1 MDREARSQII
11 AITAVGI
18 VVIMLAAF
26 LWPGSSGVA
35 FPSGPTM
42 LYDEALVEE
51 IYHRVSPAVV
61 EIYADTQSGDFFNQN
76 SAGSGFLI
84 DSEGFIVTNY
94 HVIERADRV
103 RVSFIDGPN
112 VEAKILGRNPAN
124 DLALLQV
131 PKGTVAGIEPV
142 KLGDSSRVKPGQLAI
157 VIGNPYG
164 LEGSV
169 SVGVSS
175 GVNRGLPSD
184 LGRFIPGMIQTDAL
198 INPGNSG
205 GPMLNRDGE
214 VIGITTAIELSA
226 PKINQRSIG
235 FAVPSNTLA
244 DLLPR
249 LVKAEVVK
257 PPWLGT
263 LSRNLNPLLVE
274 RLELPVDRGFYV
286 IRVIS
291 GSPAQQAGLR
301 ASGVD
306 TEGRPSP
313 GGDIIIAVN
322 GRTVASGTDLTV
334 ALNRYQAG
342 GEITLTV
349 VREGGE
355 TRVPVTLGEWPEG

>member
-26 LWPGSSGVA
+26 LWPGPGGLA
-35 FPSGPTM
+35 FPAGPTM

-61 EIYADTQSGDFFNQN
+61 EIYADTRTGDSYDQT
-76 SAGSGFLI
+76 SAGSGFLV
-84 DSEGFIVTNY
+84 DSEGYIVTNY

-103 RVSFIDGPN
+103 RVSFVNGPD
-112 VEAKILGRNPAN
+112 VEAIILGRNPAN

-131 PKGTVAGIEPV
+131 PKEAVAGIEPV
-142 KLGDSSRVKPGQLAI
+142 KLGDSSKVKPGQLAI
-157 VIGNPYG
+157 IIGNPYG
-164 LEGSV
+164 LAGSV

-214 VIGITTAIELSA
+214 VIGITTAIELAA

-244 DLLPR
+244 ELLPR
-249 LVKAEVVK
+249 LVKAEVVR

-274 RLELPVDRGFYV
+274 RLELPVNRGFYV

-306 TEGRPSP
+306 TKGRPSP
-313 GGDIIIAVN
+313 GGDIIIAVE
-322 GRTVASGTDLTV
+322 GRPVAAGTDLTV
-334 ALNRYQAG
+334 ALNRYEAG
-342 GEITLTV
+342 REITLTV
-349 VREGGE
+349 IRDGGA

>member
-1 MDREARSQII
+1 MDREARSQIV
-11 AITAVGI
+11 AITAVGL
-18 VVIMLAAF
+18 VFIMLAAF
-26 LWPGSSGVA
+26 VWPGSGGG
-35 FPSGPTM
+35 FTSGPTP

-61 EIYADTQSGDFFNQN
+61 EIYADTRSGDSFSQT

-84 DSEGFIVTNY
+84 DSEGYIATNY
-94 HVIERADRV
+94 HVIERADRI
-103 RVSFIDGPN
+103 RVSFVNGPD
-112 VEAKILGRNPAN
+112 VEAIILGRNPAN
-124 DLALLQV
+124 DLALLKV
-131 PKGTVAGIEPV
+131 PKEAVAGIEPV
-142 KLGDSSRVKPGQLAI
+142 VLGDSSQVKPGQLAI

-175 GVNRGLPSD
+175 GVNRGLPSN

-235 FAVPSNTLA
+235 FAVPSNTLIE
-244 DLLPR
+244 LLPR
-249 LVKAEVVK
+249 LVKAQVVK

-274 RLELPVDRGFYV
+274 RLRLPVDQGFYV

-291 GSPAQQAGLR
+291 GSPAQRAGLR

-306 TEGRPSP
+306 TTGRPSP

-322 GRTVASGTDLTV
+322 GRPVASGTDLTV

-355 TRVPVTLGEWPEG
+355 TRVPVILGEWPEG

>member
-1 MDREARSQII
+1 MDREARSQLIT
-11 AITAVGI
+11 ITAVGI
-18 VVIMLAAF
+18 VVILLAAF
-26 LWPGSSGVA
+26 VWPGSGGLA
-35 FPSGPTM
+35 FPPNTTL

-61 EIYADTQSGDFFNQN
+61 EIYADTKSGDSYNQA

-84 DSEGFIVTNY
+84 DSEGFIATNY

-103 RVSFIDGPN
+103 RVSFINGPD

-131 PKGTVAGIEPV
+131 PKESVAGIEPV

-214 VIGITTAIELSA
+214 VVGITTAIELSA
-226 PKINQRSIG
+226 SKLNQRSIG

-244 DLLPR
+244 NLLPR
-249 LVKAEVVK
+249 LVKDEEVK

-263 LSRNLNPLLVE
+263 LSRNVNPLMVE
-274 RLELPVDRGFYV
+274 RLDLPVHQGFYV

-291 GSPAQQAGLR
+291 GSPAQKAGLR

-313 GGDIIIAVN
+313 GGDVIIAVN
-322 GRTVASGTDLTV
+322 GRPVAVGTDLTV
-334 ALNRYQAG
+334 ALNRYPIG

-349 VREGGE
+349 VREGRE
-355 TRVPVTLGEWPEG
+355 TRVPVILGEWPEG

>member
-11 AITAVGI
+11 TITAVGI
-18 VVIMLAAF
+18 VIIMLAAF
-26 LWPGSSGVA
+26 IWPGPNGVA

-42 LYDEALVEE
+42 LYDEDLVEE

-61 EIYADTQSGDFFNQN
+61 EIYADTESEGSFNQAA
-76 SAGSGFLI
+76 AGSGFLI
-84 DSEGFIVTNY
+84 DSEGFIATNY

-103 RVSFIDGPN
+103 RVSFLEGPE
-112 VEAKILGRNPAN
+112 VEAEILGRNPAN
-124 DLALLQV
+124 DLALLRV
-131 PKGTVAGIEPV
+131 PKERVAGIEPV
-142 KLGDSSRVKPGQLAI
+142 KLGDSAQVKPGQLAI

-214 VIGITTAIELSA
+214 VIGITTAIELAA

-249 LVKAEVVK
+249 RVEAQVVK

-263 LSRNLNPLLVE
+263 LSRNVTPLMAE
-274 RLELPVDRGFYV
+274 RLKLPVDSVFYV
-286 IRVIS
+286 IRVIP
-291 GSPAQQAGLR
+291 GSPAQQAGLA

-322 GRTVASGTDLTV
+322 GRPVAAGTDLTA

-349 VREGGE
+349 VRDGRE
-355 TRVPVTLGEWPEG
+355 TRVPVTLAEWPEG

>member
-1 MDREARSQII
+1 MDREARSQIV
-11 AITAVGI
+11 AITAVGL
-18 VVIMLAAF
+18 VFIMLAAF
-26 LWPGSSGVA
+26 VWPGSGGG
-35 FPSGPTM
+35 FTSGPTL

-61 EIYADTQSGDFFNQN
+61 EIYADTRSGDSFSQT

-84 DSEGFIVTNY
+84 DSEGYIATNY
-94 HVIERADRV
+94 HVIERADRI
-103 RVSFIDGPN
+103 RVSFVNGPD
-112 VEAKILGRNPAN
+112 VEAIILGRNPAN
-124 DLALLQV
+124 DLALLKV
-131 PKGTVAGIEPV
+131 PKEAVAGIEPV
-142 KLGDSSRVKPGQLAI
+142 VLGDSSQVKPGQLAI

-175 GVNRGLPSD
+175 GVNRGLPSN
-184 LGRFIPGMIQTDAL
+184 LGRF
-198 INPGNSG
+198 
-205 GPMLNRDGE
+205 
-214 VIGITTAIELSA
+214 TAIELSA

-235 FAVPSNTLA
+235 FAVPSNTLIE
-244 DLLPR
+244 LLPR
-249 LVKAEVVK
+249 LVKAQVVK

-274 RLELPVDRGFYV
+274 RLRLPVDQGFYV

-291 GSPAQQAGLR
+291 GSPAQRAGLR

-306 TEGRPSP
+306 TTGRPSP

-322 GRTVASGTDLTV
+322 GRPVASGTDLTV

-355 TRVPVTLGEWPEG
+355 TRVPVILGEWPEG